1 MKTGNV
7 ERKGRRREMKRRKAR
22 K

>member
-7 ERKGRRREMKRRKAR
+7 ERKGRRRKMKRRKAR